1 MGFIGKPAPG
11 GYSDQE
17 MKTDKTLS
25 ELIEI
30 IPDAALVVDLSGVV
44 VLLNSLLAR
53 MFGYDKTELLGRPL
67 DHLMPEETRAQ
78 HSLHVK
84 HFFANGES
92 RPMGRGLRLLG
103 VRKSGETFPVEIML
117 SLIHLDDKAYAMAF
131 VRDATQ
137 FKLTEEK
144 IRRELEQER
153 TMALT
158 DHLTGLGNRRAFTQ
172 ELEQDIDELRQFG
185 WQFAI
190 CFIDVDNFKHIN
202 DNHGH
207 DLGDKVL
214 QEIAGLIR
222 SGCRGTDFVARIGGD
237 EFATIHPGATL
248 DGALHVLERVRA
260 NIMADMQAQ
269 NWPVTL
275 SMGLCHCDRRDMTYT
290 VSQILSAADRA
301 MYEAK
306 QQGKNQIRIA
316 NLVD

>member
-1 MGFIGKPAPG
+1 
-11 GYSDQE
+11 

-30 IPDAALVVDLSGVV
+30 IPDAALVVDLSGSI
-44 VLLNSLLAR
+44 VLVNSLLAR
-53 MFGYDKTELLGRPL
+53 MFGYDQNALLGEPL
-67 DHLMPEETRAQ
+67 DQLMPEDARTQ
-78 HSLHVK
+78 HRIHINN
-84 HFFANGES
+84 FFACGEN

-103 VRKSGETFPVEIML
+103 MRKSGETFPVEIML
-117 SLIHLDDKAYAMAF
+117 SVIHLDANAYALAF

-144 IRRELEQER
+144 IRRELEHER

-185 WQFAI
+185 WQFAV
-190 CFIDVDNFKHIN
+190 CFIDIDNFKHVN

-207 DLGDKVL
+207 DLGDLVL

-222 SGCRGTDFVARIGGD
+222 AGCRGTDFVARIGGD

-248 DGALHVLERVRA
+248 DDALQVLERVRA
-260 NIMADMQAQ
+260 RIMADMQVQ

-275 SMGLCHCDRRDMTYT
+275 SMGLCHCGSQDVSYS

-316 NLVD
+316 NLVP